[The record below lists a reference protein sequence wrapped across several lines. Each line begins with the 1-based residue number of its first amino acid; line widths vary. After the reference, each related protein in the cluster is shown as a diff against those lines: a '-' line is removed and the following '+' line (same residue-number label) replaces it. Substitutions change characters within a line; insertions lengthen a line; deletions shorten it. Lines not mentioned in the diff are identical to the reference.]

1 LQLGDIVSDFTFL
14 RSDGSSVVLSTFS
27 AKAIVMIF
35 LRHLSWIPCRAH
47 LGEIRN
53 HYEEIRRLGG
63 DVLVVSFARPAFLAL
78 YERDQALP
86 FTLVTDPSLTAYH
99 AFGLK
104 HASWPEILRG
114 RVLWRYLRLMVR
126 GWAPQRG
133 NKGEDVL
140 QLGGDFV
147 LDEARR
153 LVYAHRSAEPT
164 DRPPVAELLQAVAR
178 AARSW

>member
-1 LQLGDIVSDFTFL
+1 MRD
-14 RSDGSSVVLSTFS
+14 
-27 AKAIVMIF
+27 
-35 LRHLSWIPCRAH
+35 
-47 LGEIRN
+47 

-63 DVLVVSFARPAFLAL
+63 EVLVVSFAQPAFLAL

-86 FTLVTDPSLTAYH
+86 FVLVADPSLTAYH
-99 AFGLK
+99 ALGLER
-104 HASWPEILRG
+104 ATWRELLRAG
-114 RVLWRYLRLMVR
+114 VLWRYLRLMLR

-147 LDEARR
+147 LDQQRR

-164 DRPPVAELLQAVAR
+164 DRPPIAELLRAVGTAVQA
-178 AARSW
+178 